1 MIDLLTLVIAASL
14 MLTVAILIIG
24 MSSLYQGGEIDKKG
38 CEQLMFARVG
48 MQRILFILLFVYIL
62 LFVALYLANI

>member
-14 MLTVAILIIG
+14 MLTVAILVIG
-24 MSSLYQGGEIDKKG
+24 MSSLYQGGEFDNKS

-62 LFVALYLANI
+62 QYLQ

>member
-1 MIDLLTLVIAASL
+1 MYLLTLVIAASL

-24 MSSLYQGGEIDKKG
+24 MSSLYQGGEFDKKRS
-38 CEQLMFARVG
+38 EQLMFARVG

>member
-1 MIDLLTLVIAASL
+1 MYLLTLVIAASL

-24 MSSLYQGGEIDKKG
+24 MRSLYQGGEFDKKS

>member
-1 MIDLLTLVIAASL
+1 MYLLTLVIAASL

-24 MSSLYQGGEIDKKG
+24 MSSLYQGGEIDKKS

-62 LFVALYLANI
+62 LFVALYIANI

>member
-1 MIDLLTLVIAASL
+1 MYLLTLVIAASL
-14 MLTVAILIIG
+14 MLTVVILIIG
-24 MSSLYQGGEIDKKG
+24 MSSLYQGGEFDKKG
-38 CEQLMFARVG
+38 SEQLMFARVG